1 MTRWRR
7 RWLPTAMYKSSLS
20 FPLPLLN
27 AAGTLGFS
35 ADPRLPLELG
45 QLGAFLTNPVSLL
58 PRTPA
63 HGVRC
68 LPFPG
73 GFLLHTGYPN
83 PGLEGVLRR
92 CASHWNRSPV
102 PVIVHLLGQGID
114 ELASMALRLEMV
126 AGVTGVEL
134 GFPKDADRELV
145 QAFIRAA
152 CGELPV
158 IARLPVDQAA
168 ALAPAALAAG
178 AAAVSLGA
186 PRGTLPIPGG
196 GFVQGRL
203 YGPAIFPQALAAVRS
218 LAQSGIPVIG
228 AGGVYSQAQVEA
240 MQAAGALAVQLDAML
255 WRTGWQA
262 DAT

>member
-1 MTRWRR
+1 MIRWHRH
-7 RWLPTAMYKSSLS
+7 WLPTIMFKSSLS
-20 FPLPLLN
+20 LSLPLMN

-35 ADPRLPLELG
+35 PDSRLPIELG

-83 PGLEGVLRR
+83 PGLEAVLRR
-92 CASHWNRSPV
+92 CAAHWNRSSV
-102 PVIVHLLGQGID
+102 PVIAHLLGQGID
-114 ELASMALRLEMV
+114 DLASMALRLETV
-126 AGVTGVEL
+126 AGVAGVEV
-134 GFPKDADRELV
+134 GFPKDAGRELV

-152 CGELPV
+152 CGELLV

-186 PRGTLPIPGG
+186 PRGTLPLPGG
-196 GFVQGRL
+196 GFVHGRL
-203 YGPAIFPQALAAVRS
+203 YGPALFPQGLAVVRT

-228 AGGVYSQAQVEA
+228 SGGVYSQAHVQA
-240 MQAAGALAVQLDAML
+240 MLAAGALAVQLDTAL
-255 WRTGWQA
+255 WRGMWVSPA
-262 DAT
+262 G